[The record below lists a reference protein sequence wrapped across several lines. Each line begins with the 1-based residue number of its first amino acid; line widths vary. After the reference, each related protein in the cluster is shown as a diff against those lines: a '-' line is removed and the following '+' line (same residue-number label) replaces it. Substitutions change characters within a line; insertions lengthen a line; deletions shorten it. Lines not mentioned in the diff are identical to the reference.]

1 MFVAVLVPGKFLY
14 LATPHTGSVSVARTL
29 LENVEG
35 AASVGSH
42 HATHDD
48 VADRLHGERLVTGVR
63 NPYDLVVSWWTRTYA
78 QSRWS
83 SFHDFVREWDEPVH
97 VRNGRMFYHWRPGV
111 QVLRFEELQKDFDTL
126 LRRYK
131 IPAVTLLHHNRSN
144 ERRLWSDYHD
154 VESYE
159 LVNERFGAEIV
170 EFGYEIRS

>member
-29 LENVEG
+29 LENVED

-83 SFHDFVREWDEPVH
+83 SFHDFVREWDEPVY
-97 VRNGRMFYHWRPGV
+97 VKDGRMFHHWKPGV
-111 QVLRFEELQKDFDTL
+111 QVLRFEELQEDFDTL
-126 LRRYK
+126 LRRYRL
-131 IPAVTLLHHNRSN
+131 PHVTLLHENRSN
-144 ERRLWSDYHD
+144 HRHPWSECYDA
-154 VESYE
+154 ESYA
-159 LVNERFGAEIV
+159 LVNERFRAEIV
-170 EFGYEIRS
+170 AFGYEMRS